1 MVTTTRTA
9 RTSPWRS
16 ASPIPV
22 RAASD
27 AQPDRTTAT
36 PRIPIALS
44 FPSVPDGM
52 FRPSAFAGEIVPFR
66 TTAFREGHDLI
77 GVHVR
82 LFSPSGDE
90 SLHRLLPLHDGF
102 DRWETAVTP
111 LEEGVWTLP
120 VRSVRRR
127 LRHLGARRRSEDRG
141 GGRHRRS
148 CARSAPVC
156 SSAQWPRSRVRSPS
170 AAVSRDAAGSLRD
183 PDVER
188 RGQPRDRPRP
198 VDRRRSSRRARS
210 PRS

>member
-1 MVTTTRTA
+1 VVTTTRTA
-9 RTSPWRS
+9 RTKPWRS

-44 FPSVPDGM
+44 FPSVPDGL
-52 FRPSAFAGEIVPFR
+52 FRPSAYAGEIVPFR
-66 TTAFREGHDLI
+66 TTAFREGHDRI

-111 LEEGVWTLP
+111 LEEGVWRFRFEAFADDFATWEHAADLKIAAGVDTAVMRELGARLFDRAVAEKSRP
-120 VRSVRRR
+120 ITERRR
-127 LRHLGARRRSEDRG
+127 LE
-141 GGRHRRS
+141 
-148 CARSAPVC
+148 
-156 SSAQWPRSRVRSPS
+156 S
-170 AAVSRDAAGSLRD
+170 AAV
-183 PDVER
+183 
-188 RGQPRDRPRP
+188 
-198 VDRRRSSRRARS
+198 
-210 PRS
+210 